1 LEGDV
6 MEKRVTR
13 RFAVLAAAACLFGI
27 VTPTPLVAPTANADQ
42 LPNGYNVTC
51 TPMNSDGGANCVVSG
66 CPRVKGDEAG
76 DVVHVRFNAQPQD
89 EIVKGCNDTIGVTPS
104 FINSTV
110 DVASGFTFSVQG
122 CRKHTTSSDDC
133 GAWSIYTYTP
143 PKQAAPAPPQPALPV
158 KCPAGSPVASVP
170 NGQQC
175 PPAPAPAAPVKCP
188 DGSMTDT
195 VPAGQQC
202 AAPTNAVAL
211 NITRNGLNARVVV
224 TNNSSLLAKCTY
236 TATKTDG
243 VGPQEVDRSIVV
255 GVKGTTTIND
265 MLWPPL
271 FTSYNAVVKC
281 TATYNGTQTSIGE
294 ASQKV
299 SG

>member
-13 RFAVLAAAACLFGI
+13 RFAIPAAAACLFGI
-27 VTPTPLVAPTANADQ
+27 VIVTPLMAPTANADQ
-42 LPNGYNVTC
+42 LTNGYNVTC
-51 TPMNSDGGANCVVSG
+51 TGSGSQASCIVSG

-76 DVVHVRFNAQPQD
+76 DVIHARFNSQPQS
-89 EIVKGCNDTIGVTPS
+89 EIGYGCNSTINVTTGLVGQ
-104 FINSTV
+104 TV
-110 DVASGFTFSVQG
+110 DASAGFTFSIQG

-143 PKQAAPAPPQPALPV
+143 PKQAAPAPPQAAPQV

-170 NGQQC
+170 QGPQC
-175 PPAPAPAAPVKCP
+175 PAPAPAAPVKCAA
-188 DGSMTDT
+188 GSVTDT
-195 VPAGQQC
+195 VPAGQHC
-202 AAPTNAVAL
+202 GAPTHAVAL
-211 NITRNGLNARVVV
+211 NITRNGLNARAAV
-224 TNNSSLLAKCTY
+224 TNDSTLPAKCTY
-236 TATKTDG
+236 TATKADG
-243 VGPQEVDRSIVV
+243 VGPQEVDRSIDV
-255 GVKGTTTIND
+255 GPKSTNTITD

-271 FTSYNAVVKC
+271 FTTYNAVVKC
-281 TATYNGTQTSIGE
+281 TVTYNGTQTSIGE

>member
-13 RFAVLAAAACLFGI
+13 RFAVPAAAACLFGI
-27 VTPTPLVAPTANADQ
+27 VIVTPLMAPTANADQ

-51 TPMNSDGGANCVVSG
+51 TGSGSQASCIVSG

-76 DVVHVRFNAQPQD
+76 DVIHARFNSQPQS
-89 EIVKGCNDTIGVTPS
+89 EIGYGCNSTINVTTGLVGQ
-104 FINSTV
+104 TV
-110 DVASGFTFSVQG
+110 DASAGFIFSIQG
-122 CRKHTTSSDDC
+122 CRKHKTSSDDC
-133 GAWSIYTYTP
+133 GAWSEYHYTP

-175 PPAPAPAAPVKCP
+175 PAAPAPAAPVKCP
-188 DGSMTDT
+188 AGSMTDT
-195 VPAGQQC
+195 VPAGEHC
-202 AAPTNAVAL
+202 GAPTHAVAL
-211 NITRNGLNARVVV
+211 NITRNGLNARAAV
-224 TNNSSLLAKCTY
+224 TNDSTLPAKCTY
-236 TATKTDG
+236 TATKADG
-243 VGPQEVDRSIVV
+243 VGPQEVDRSIDV
-255 GVKGTTTIND
+255 GPKSTNTITD

-271 FTSYNAVVKC
+271 FTTYNAVVKC
-281 TATYNGTQTSIGE
+281 TVTYNGTQTSIGE

>member
-1 LEGDV
+1 
-6 MEKRVTR
+6 MRKRLPR
-13 RFAVLAAAACLFGI
+13 LFAMSVAAVCLLGI
-27 VTPTPLVAPTANADQ
+27 VNATPPMAPTANADQ

-51 TPMNSDGGANCVVSG
+51 TPMNGEGGVVCSVSG
-66 CPRVKGDEAG
+66 CPRVKDDEAG

-89 EIVKGCNDTIGVTPS
+89 EIVKGCNDAIGVTPN

-122 CRKHTTSSDDC
+122 CRKHKAGSDDC
-133 GAWSIYTYTP
+133 GAWSTYTYTP
-143 PKQAAPAPPQPALPV
+143 PKQAAPAPPQPGLPV

-175 PPAPAPAAPVKCP
+175 PAAPAPAAPVKCAA
-188 DGSMTDT
+188 GSVTDT

-211 NITRNGLNARVVV
+211 NITRNGFNARAAV
-224 TNNSSLLAKCTY
+224 TNNSSLPAKCSY
-236 TATKTDG
+236 TATKSG
-243 VGPQEVDRSIVV
+243 GLGPQEVDRSIDV
-255 GVKGTTTIND
+255 GPKSTSTITD

-271 FTSYNAVVKC
+271 GTSYNAVVKC
-281 TATYNGTQTSIGE
+281 TVTYNGTQTSIGQ
-294 ASQKV
+294 ASQPV

>member
-1 LEGDV
+1 

-27 VTPTPLVAPTANADQ
+27 VIVTPLMAPTANADQ

-51 TPMNSDGGANCVVSG
+51 TGIGSNASCEVSG

-76 DVVHVRFNAQPQD
+76 DVIHARFNAQPQR
-89 EIVKGCNDTIGVTPS
+89 EIGKGCNDS
-104 FINSTV
+104 INVNTALLEQTV
-110 DVASGFTFSVQG
+110 DASAGFTFYIQG
-122 CRKHTTSSDDC
+122 CRRHNAGSDDC
-133 GAWSIYTYTP
+133 GAWSEYHFTP
-143 PKQAAPAPPQPALPV
+143 PKQAAPAPAPLPV

-175 PPAPAPAAPVKCP
+175 PAAPAPAAPVKCP

-236 TATKTDG
+236 TATKIDG
-243 VGPQEVDRSIVV
+243 VGPQEVDKSIVV
-255 GVKGTTTIND
+255 GVKGSTTTIND
-265 MLWPPL
+265 MLWPPP

-299 SG
+299 TG

>member
-1 LEGDV
+1 

-27 VTPTPLVAPTANADQ
+27 VIVTPLMAPTANADQ

-51 TPMNSDGGANCVVSG
+51 TPMNGEGGVNCAVSG
-66 CPRVKGDEAG
+66 CPRVKDDEAG
-76 DVVHVRFNAQPQD
+76 DVVHVRFNTQPQV
-89 EIVKGCNDTIGVTPS
+89 EIVKGCNDTIGATPN
-104 FINSTV
+104 FLNSTV

-122 CRKHTTSSDDC
+122 CRKHKAGSDDC
-133 GAWSIYTYTP
+133 GAWSTYTYTP

-175 PPAPAPAAPVKCP
+175 PAAPAPAAPVKCP
-188 DGSMTDT
+188 AGSVTDT

-202 AAPTNAVAL
+202 GAPTNAVAL
-211 NITRNGLNARVVV
+211 NITRNGLNARAAV
-224 TNNSSLLAKCTY
+224 TNNSSLPAKCTY
-236 TATKTDG
+236 TATKADG
-243 VGPQEVDRSIVV
+243 VGPQEVDRSIDV
-255 GVKGTTTIND
+255 GPKSTTTITD

-271 FTSYNAVVKC
+271 LTSYNAVVKS
-281 TATYNGTQTSIGE
+281 TVTYNGTQTSIGQ